1 MHHKT
6 QCDLL
11 HILSYILVRQTHFN
25 FFLDFSRWI
34 SWDQVIYKLNRFCK
48 LTDIFR
54 NAVGDL
60 GMKFA
65 YWNLTSGSQFGNL
78 TEDGSVSVR
87 YEGRYKIEAQV
98 RFYRL
103 LDTLLAIVDKYDVPN
118 NQWAWL
124 CQVLSEVSMNTIALW
139 LNVCADDWPAEMS
152 TIPSNVKS
160 SNILLIFDC

>member
-1 MHHKT
+1 M
-6 QCDLL
+6 
-11 HILSYILVRQTHFN
+11 
-25 FFLDFSRWI
+25 
-34 SWDQVIYKLNRFCK
+34 
-48 LTDIFR
+48 TDIFR

-98 RFYRL
+98 IFYRL

-118 NQWAWL
+118 NQ
-124 CQVLSEVSMNTIALW
+124 
-139 LNVCADDWPAEMS
+139 
-152 TIPSNVKS
+152 
-160 SNILLIFDC
+160 